1 MFFNKQEIIKKAK
14 NLYSSSKVFRSYMEN
29 EDIFPY
35 SIKLKRLKQSDI
47 IKGYNLL
54 LKSVDELKSLGLHL
68 NYQEFNFKMIGVQK
82 LPVEIV
88 IETRDELLNFIAKKR
103 EFESFVKNYEII
115 TLKFPSLRNLFLS
128 KPKLVI
134 DNLGNWDRLLRVCT
148 FFILNPKP
156 KIYIRELYIKG
167 VDTKFIE
174 KNRSILDMLLSSL
187 LDKDSFDE
195 TILNLGNDG
204 FEKKYHLKYPLPTV
218 RFRILDNKLKIANL
232 SDISLP
238 INEFEKLNLACKNI
252 FIVENKITTL
262 SFMDIDDSIVI
273 FGSGYSVG
281 TLKNVEWFKNK
292 NIYYWGDIDKDGFAI
307 LSQARGYFKQ
317 IKSILMNEEVI
328 NLFKKFSVEDLKNQ
342 NSFKR
347 LDNLTVD
354 EQKVYQKIEDNFY
367 GDNFRLEQERVA
379 FDYVKENILKLQN

>member
-1 MFFNKQEIIKKAK
+1 
-14 NLYSSSKVFRSYMEN
+14 MEN